1 MIKDINKSVKVFTA
15 AFKLMRKLE
24 LSDNVVLNNL
34 IFLSDN
40 NGCIQVNK
48 EMVDI
53 ISEKSRL
60 HSGTVNNSLGRL
72 CKVVPIPIDGKI
84 NINWGGPILIRT
96 SRGNYRL
103 SPMYIYKKGLSNRSK
118 DIKDFI
124 DIYNNLHDRTFH
136 PAKTLE

>member
-15 AFKLMRKLE
+15 AFKLMQKLE
-24 LSDNVVLNNL
+24 LSDNVVLSNL
-34 IFLSDN
+34 IFLSDVD
-40 NGCIQVNK
+40 GCIQVNK
-48 EMVDI
+48 EMVDLI
-53 ISEKSRL
+53 AEKSRL

-103 SPMYIYKKGLSNRSK
+103 SPMYIYMTERK
-118 DIKDFI
+118 
-124 DIYNNLHDRTFH
+124 TH
-136 PAKTLE
+136 PSF